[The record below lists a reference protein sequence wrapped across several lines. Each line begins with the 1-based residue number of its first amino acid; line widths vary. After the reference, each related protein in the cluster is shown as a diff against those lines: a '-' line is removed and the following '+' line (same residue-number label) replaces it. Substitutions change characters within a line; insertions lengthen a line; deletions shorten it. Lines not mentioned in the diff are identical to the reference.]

1 MFDLRSFFFLFFFHL
16 IESLIVSPFIRL
28 TPAYAMMIGFYATLF
43 YKFGTGPYWDTWVG
57 SNKDFCRK
65 NWWTN
70 LLYVNNYVN
79 VPSMVD

>member
-1 MFDLRSFFFLFFFHL
+1 M
-16 IESLIVSPFIRL
+16 VSPFVRL

-43 YKFGTGPYWDTWVG
+43 YKFGTGPHWDTWVG
-57 SNKDFCRK
+57 SNKNFCRE

-79 VPSMVD
+79 VPNMVD